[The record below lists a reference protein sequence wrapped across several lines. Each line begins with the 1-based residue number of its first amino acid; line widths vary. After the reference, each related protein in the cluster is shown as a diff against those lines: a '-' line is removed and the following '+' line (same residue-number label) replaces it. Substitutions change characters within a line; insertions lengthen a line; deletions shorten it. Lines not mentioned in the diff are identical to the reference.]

1 MRKVALIPAYEPD
14 DKLIQLAKE
23 LKKREF
29 YCIIIDDGSGTKYSN
44 IFKECK
50 KNAYVISYNENKG
63 KGCALKTGL
72 EYIKREFSNYVVI
85 TIDSDGQHR
94 VEDAEKL
101 AVFAM
106 NNKDTL
112 VLGMRKRDKKVP
124 FKSKLGNGITRF
136 TYKISTGVDI
146 YDTQTGLRAF
156 SEELIDEMLEIEG
169 DKYEYEMNVLLKFAR
184 NKIKIKEIEIQTI
197 YIENNKGSH
206 FNVVR
211 DSIKIYKEII
221 KFSLSSITS
230 FIIDYG
236 LYGVV
241 TMVFN
246 NVIVANIT
254 ARIVSSTY
262 NFFINKCVVFKSNKS
277 MIKSYFQYYLLV
289 TIMLILNTL
298 VLNILVDFGNI
309 NKYIAKIITELVLF
323 VINWIVQKKLIFKK
337 EEEINE

>member
-23 LKKREF
+23 LKNREF

-50 KNAYVISYNENKG
+50 KNAHIISYNENKG
-63 KGCALKTGL
+63 KGYALKTGL

-94 VEDAEKL
+94 VEDAGKL

-112 VLGMRKRDKKVP
+112 VLGMRKRDRKVP
-124 FKSKLGNGITRF
+124 FRSKLGNGITRF
-136 TYKISTGVDI
+136 IYKISTGLDI

-156 SEELIDEMLEIEG
+156 SEELIDEMLKIEG
-169 DKYEYEMNVLLKFAR
+169 EKYEYEMNVLLKFAR

-206 FNVVR
+206 FNVVK
-211 DSIKIYKEII
+211 DSLKIYKEII

-236 LYGVV
+236 LYGLF
-241 TMVFN
+241 TIIFN
-246 NVIVANIT
+246 NVILANIS
-254 ARIVSSTY
+254 ARIISSNY
-262 NFFINKCVVFKSNKS
+262 NFFINKLVVFKSDKGTL
-277 MIKSYFQYYLLV
+277 KSYIQYFLLV
-289 TIMLILNTL
+289 IIMLTLNTL
-298 VLNILVDFGNI
+298 VLNALVDFCNI
-309 NKYIAKIITELVLF
+309 NKYVAKIITELTLF
-323 VINWIVQKKLIFKK
+323 IINLVVQKKLIFKK
-337 EEEINE
+337 EES